1 MDTKKMLEA
10 HQSVKKCLAGDCS
23 HKGVTKC
30 MDSIAD
36 AHQVIGK
43 ELGNETEKMIR
54 HLEGEIVKV
63 QLDRIDKSRHDAV
76 QKSAQVLYG
85 AEPVLID

>member
-1 MDTKKMLEA
+1 MDHKKMLEA

-23 HKGVTKC
+23 HRGVSKC

-43 ELGNETEKMIR
+43 ELGEDTEKMIR
-54 HLEGEIVKV
+54 HLQGEIVKAK
-63 QLDRIDKSRHDAV
+63 LDQIDKSRHDVV
-76 QKSAQVLYG
+76 QKSLQVVWG
-85 AEPVLID
+85 AEPVEVD